1 MFERGD
7 RSIRSGHW
15 PLIAVIVIIAAAGA
29 VGLYLWTRIGLA
41 PMEERMAQQSEQEL
55 APPIRPDEPLALTM
69 YMPVDGMLERIS
81 AGIFRQ
87 PELQLEARAAAA
99 AVLASERAGE
109 AAILQDLELRA
120 LYLDPAGT
128 VYLDLAARNRKDLQG
143 SAWDELLTVYALV
156 NTMTQNFAEIRQVRF
171 LVDGR
176 EAQTL
181 AGHVDLSRAFV
192 RRNDLIHQRSSE

>member
-1 MFERGD
+1 
-7 RSIRSGHW
+7 
-15 PLIAVIVIIAAAGA
+15 
-29 VGLYLWTRIGLA
+29 
-41 PMEERMAQQSEQEL
+41 MAQQSEQEL

-109 AAILQDLELRA
+109 AVILRDLELRA

-192 RRNDLIHQRSSE
+192 RRNDLIRQRSSE

>member
-29 VGLYLWTRIGLA
+29 VGLFLWTRIGLA
-41 PMEERMAQQSEQEL
+41 PMEERIAQQSEQEL

>member
-1 MFERGD
+1 MSERGD

-29 VGLYLWTRIGLA
+29 VGLFLWTRIGLA
-41 PMEERMAQQSEQEL
+41 PMEERIAQQSEQEL

-109 AAILQDLELRA
+109 AVILRDLELRA

-192 RRNDLIHQRSSE
+192 RRNDLIRQRSSE